1 MQGLARNTP
10 SCAFSV
16 SEASEYEEVPPQSQ
30 RQAGVCMCAPQ
41 ARARV
46 AVRHLPRRGAD
57 GLLRGLWAAAGGSRS
72 QVRRHWLHSAR
83 YAHGSLQ
90 PRVAQSSVFM
100 PCAMKPM
107 TETCKRLG
115 HGRAACRRGRLCA
128 DQEGGCRARAL
139 SRLRVKPCWCQQRC
153 GSVTTAVEV
162 HGEGGAAFLFL
173 PGGSP
178 WVCPS
183 WRRARGPCSWR
194 RASRWEWDRACC
206 RRSSHSRSH
215 TRWRTRNT
223 PGSGSSQRRIYN

>member
-83 YAHGSLQ
+83 CAHGSLQ

-128 DQEGGCRARAL
+128 DQERGLPRPGTLPPARQTVLVPAT
-139 SRLRVKPCWCQQRC
+139 VWICHHGC
-153 GSVTTAVEV
+153 GSAW
-162 HGEGGAAFLFL
+162 GGRGRVFLFCFTGWQPLGL
-173 PGGSP
+173 PILAQSAGS
-178 WVCPS
+178 V
-183 WRRARGPCSWR
+183 
-194 RASRWEWDRACC
+194 
-206 RRSSHSRSH
+206 
-215 TRWRTRNT
+215 
-223 PGSGSSQRRIYN
+223 